1 MYYSIFDIE
10 EEQRGSGAFQEKV
23 GGGANERL
31 SAVIEHLQEQERYIA
46 RYLREGTLG
55 THSPTLKCDDTLD
68 RSDYERICENSKAL
82 LSRIRCRH
90 LLSPRDP
97 GK

>member
-46 RYLREGTLG
+46 RCLREGTLG
-55 THSPTLKCDDTLD
+55 THSPTLKCDDTLN
-68 RSDYERICENSKAL
+68 RSIMRGFVK
-82 LSRIRCRH
+82 IRKH
-90 LLSPRDP
+90 YSVVFDVVLF
-97 GK
+97 